1 MLALNRKSGRH
12 NGGPSV
18 ATALDSTAHMH
29 FVQHVLCWTK
39 PLAAQLVIIIVT
51 PSTQH
56 YCPQKQRNVL
66 GDSGELNSKDHL
78 HSKLALLGWEAAATV
93 HSTTKL
99 PSCNRSNC
107 LPLNCLHSQ
116 SNKFN
121 CLPFPSPFFP
131 GLHAI
136 AQINCANWFSSVYPL
151 FFLSLTHSK
160 LQLTL
165 LHFPLPT
172 SIEVGFFLFCL
183 SVCLVQLSV
192 LLCVYLSFS
201 CSLVV
206 LIIQLHTLLVDSI
219 AFWSTHSRIVY
230 SWNCTVSNS
239 PVFSVPW
246 QPAGSL

>member
-1 MLALNRKSGRH
+1 
-12 NGGPSV
+12 
-18 ATALDSTAHMH
+18 MH

-66 GDSGELNSKDHL
+66 GDSGALNSKDHL

-93 HSTTKL
+93 HSTTQL

-131 GLHAI
+131 CLHAI
-136 AQINCANWFSSVYPL
+136 AQINCADWFSSVYPL

-183 SVCLVQLSV
+183 SVCLVHLSV
-192 LLCVYLSFS
+192 LLCVSLFLLFACRINNSNAHFACRLDCILKHSLSHSIFMKLHCFKFS
-201 CSLVV
+201 RLLCPLAASGLTLIRKLCSIKV
-206 LIIQLHTLLVDSI
+206 
-219 AFWSTHSRIVY
+219 
-230 SWNCTVSNS
+230 
-239 PVFSVPW
+239 
-246 QPAGSL
+246 